1 MGRKLWV
8 AGIAFGLA
16 LAAAV
21 PAAAATTTSGGPL
34 LTGAHPCADQP
45 DFTCSTLTVPIDYS
59 GRVPGTLQLQVA
71 AENNVG
77 APKGVLL
84 FLSGGPGQGD
94 VGGAERITE
103 QRMPEVA
110 KDYQWVYVD
119 QRGTGEFGGLNCTA
133 LQGQVG
139 SSDIAVPTPDAVTSC
154 AKQLGATA
162 PFYRTDESVADLDQ
176 LRQALGV
183 HKMVVDGVSY
193 GTFVAERYALAHPAN
208 VNGLVLDSVLPHE
221 ATAADSLYLTGLQ
234 AQARV
239 LRLAC
244 ATAPACGFDPAQDLA
259 DLVRSRSTS
268 DGVLL
273 FDMLVTYE
281 FVDPSYRNANPPDLP
296 PGTGDVID
304 AIHTARDGNPAAL
317 NQLLQMLGPA
327 DPYDDYG
334 SFSSATHAATLC
346 ADMRFAWGT
355 SATPPVLRAPAL
367 AVTQRLLPTSAV
379 WPYTQAVAVGQG
391 FDQTCRYWPVEKPGS
406 NVGGRLPDV
415 PVLLI
420 DGDHDLSTPMEWA
433 KQEAATAPD
442 GKLVIVPGASHSIQ
456 NRELGHAGRDAVIS
470 FLKGLG

>member
-1 MGRKLWV
+1 MGRKLWA
-8 AGIAFGLA
+8 AGIAIGLA
-16 LAAAV
+16 LAAVV
-21 PAAAATTTSGGPL
+21 PASASTSGSQ

-59 GRVPGTLQLQVA
+59 GRVPGTVQLQVA
-71 AENNVG
+71 SENNAG

-94 VGGAERITE
+94 VGAAERITE
-103 QRMPEVA
+103 QRLPEVA

-119 QRGTGEFGGLNCTA
+119 QRGTGEFGGVNCPE

-154 AKQLGATA
+154 VRQLGPTA
-162 PFYRTDESVADLDQ
+162 PFYGTDQSVADLDQ

-183 HKMVVDGVSY
+183 DKMVVDGVSY
-193 GTFVAERYALAHPAN
+193 GTFVAERYALAHPAH
-208 VNGLVLDSVLPHE
+208 VNGLVLDSVLPHD

-239 LRLAC
+239 LRLSC
-244 ATAPACGFDPAQDLA
+244 ATAPACGFDPAADLA
-259 DLVRSRSTS
+259 ALVRQRSTA

-281 FVDPSYRNANPPDLP
+281 FVDPSFRNPSPPDLP
-296 PGTGDVID
+296 PGTGDVIG
-304 AIHTARDGNPAAL
+304 ALHAARNGDPARL
-317 NQLLQMLGPA
+317 NHLLDMLGPA
-327 DPYDDYG
+327 DPYDDYD

-355 SATPPVLRAPAL
+355 SATPTALRPIAL
-367 AVTQRLLPTSAV
+367 AAAQRLLPASAV

-391 FDQTCRYWPVEKPGS
+391 FDQTCRYWPAEKPGS
-406 NVGGRLPDV
+406 NTAARLPDV
-415 PVLLI
+415 PILMVN
-420 DGDHDLSTPMEWA
+420 GDHDLSTPMEWA

-442 GKLVIVPGASHSIQ
+442 ATLVIVPGASHSIQ
-456 NRELGHAGRDAVIS
+456 NRELGHVGRDAVIA
-470 FLKGLG
+470 FLKGLT

>member
-1 MGRKLWV
+1 MGRKLWT
-8 AGIAFGLA
+8 AGIAIGLV
-16 LAAAV
+16 LATGTPVSAA
-21 PAAAATTTSGGPL
+21 PAGPR

-45 DFTCSTLTVPIDYS
+45 DFTCSMLTVPIDYS

-71 AENNVG
+71 SENNLG

-119 QRGTGEFGGLNCTA
+119 QRGTGEFGGIDCKQ
-133 LQGQVG
+133 LQAQVG
-139 SSDIAVPTPDAVTSC
+139 SSDIAVPTPAAVTAC
-154 AKQLGATA
+154 AKQLGPTA
-162 PFYRTDESVADLDQ
+162 PFYSTDQSVADLDQ

-183 HKMVVDGVSY
+183 QKMVVDGVSY
-193 GTFVAERYALAHPAN
+193 GTFVAERYALAHPTH
-208 VNGLVLDSVLPHE
+208 VNGLVLDSVLPHD

-259 DLVRSRSTS
+259 DLVRSRSAA

-273 FDMLVTYE
+273 FDMLVSYE
-281 FVDPSYRNANPPDLP
+281 FVDPSYRNASPPELP
-296 PGTGDVID
+296 AGTGDVID
-304 AIHTARDGNPAAL
+304 AVHAARNGDPARL
-317 NQLLQMLGPA
+317 NYLLDVLGPA
-327 DPYDDYG
+327 DPDDYHD
-334 SFSSATHAATLC
+334 SFSSGTHAATLC

-355 SATPPVLRAPAL
+355 SATPAALRPIAL
-367 AVTQRLLPTSAV
+367 DVTEKVLPTSAV

-391 FDQTCRYWPVEKPGS
+391 FDQTCRYWPAEKPAS
-406 NVGGRLPDV
+406 NTAARLPDV
-415 PVLLI
+415 PVLLV

-433 KQEAATAPD
+433 KQEAASAPD

-456 NRELGHAGRDAVIS
+456 NRELGHAGRDAVIA
-470 FLKGLG
+470 FLRGLS

>member
-1 MGRKLWV
+1 MGRKLWA

-16 LAAAV
+16 LVMAV
-21 PAAAATTTSGGPL
+21 PASASTSASGGPR
-34 LTGAHPCADQP
+34 LTGAHPCDGQP
-45 DFTCSTLTVPIDYS
+45 DFTCSTLTVPIDYT

-71 AENNVG
+71 TENNVG

-110 KDYQWVYVD
+110 KDYQWVYID
-119 QRGTGEFGGLNCTA
+119 QRGTGELGGLNCKQ

-154 AKQLGATA
+154 AQQLGATA
-162 PFYRTDESVADLDQ
+162 PFYSTDQSVADLDQ

-183 HKMVVDGVSY
+183 DKMVVDGVSY
-193 GTFVAERYALAHPAN
+193 GTFVAERYALAHPTH
-208 VNGLVLDSVLPHE
+208 VNGLVLDSVVPHE
-221 ATAADSLYLTGLQ
+221 ATAADSLYLTALQ

-259 DLVRSRSTS
+259 DVVRSRSTS

-281 FVDPSYRNANPPDLP
+281 FVDPTYRDPSPPDLP

-304 AIHTARDGNPAAL
+304 AIHAARNGDSAAL
-317 NQLLQMLGPA
+317 DRLLQMLGPT

-334 SFSSATHAATLC
+334 SFSSGTHAATLC

-355 SATPPVLRAPAL
+355 SATPSALRAPAL

-406 NVGGRLPDV
+406 DTSARLPDV
-415 PVLLI
+415 PILLVN
-420 DGDHDLSTPMEWA
+420 GDHDLSTPMEWA
-433 KQEAATAPD
+433 KQEAATAQD
-442 GKLVIVPGASHSIQ
+442 ATVVIVPGASHSIQ
-456 NRELGHAGRDAVIS
+456 NRELGHAGRDAVIT

>member
-1 MGRKLWV
+1 MGRKLWA
-8 AGIAFGLA
+8 AGIALGLA
-16 LAAAV
+16 LAAVV
-21 PAAAATTTSGGPL
+21 PASAATTTSGGPR
-34 LTGAHPCADQP
+34 LTGAHPCAGQP

-59 GRVPGTLQLQVA
+59 GRVPGTLHLQVA
-71 AENNVG
+71 AENDIG

-94 VGGAERITE
+94 VGGAERITG
-103 QRMPEVA
+103 QRMPELA

-119 QRGTGEFGGLNCTA
+119 QRGTGEFGGLNCTE

-154 AKQLGATA
+154 ARQLGATA
-162 PFYRTDESVADLDQ
+162 PFYSTDQSVADLDQ

-183 HKMVVDGVSY
+183 RTMVVDGVSY
-193 GTFVAERYALAHPAN
+193 GTFVAERYALAHPTH
-208 VNGLVLDSVLPHE
+208 VRGLVLDSVVPHE

-244 ATAPACGFDPAQDLA
+244 TAAPACGFDPAQDLA
-259 DLVRSRSTS
+259 DLVRSRSAS

-281 FVDPSYRNANPPDLP
+281 FVDPTYRN
-296 PGTGDVID
+296 PGAGDVID
-304 AIHTARDGNPAAL
+304 AIHAARNGDPAAL
-317 NQLLQMLGPA
+317 NRLLQELGPA
-327 DPYDDYG
+327 DPDDDYR
-334 SFSSATHAATLC
+334 SFSSGTHAATLC
-346 ADMRFAWGT
+346 ADMRFVWGT
-355 SATPPVLRAPAL
+355 SATPSALRAPAL
-367 AVTQRLLPTSAV
+367 AVAQRLLPASAV

-406 NVGGRLPDV
+406 DTATRLPDV
-415 PVLLI
+415 PVLLVN
-420 DGDHDLSTPMEWA
+420 GDHDLSTPMEWA
-433 KQEAATAPD
+433 KLEAATAPD
-442 GKLVIVPGASHSIQ
+442 AKLVIVPGASHSIQ